1 MAMKRLRIGA
11 AFFNDEPI
19 DHPDHINP
27 GDRLVFDEQDRRLRI
42 EEPMSDETYEIRWTV
57 DYSARLTREQ
67 IAEVAISPDGVTDE
81 YREACR
87 EWLAANPKGLTRD
100 EFNALPDGSVVRTRH
115 DTQLVKVG
123 VVGGYTD
130 SYGKVRWV
138 SLSDHELEG
147 LSVVSTPPAPTL
159 DDVDVVLSDA
169 GWIWKHDGYGWQR
182 LVPDGRQFR
191 SVPTCELENQVG
203 PLTPLL
209 PGPQIGG
216 EA

>member
-1 MAMKRLRIGA
+1 M
-11 AFFNDEPI
+11 NDEKLHEITYAPTII
-19 DHPDHINP
+19 D
-27 GDRLVFDEQDRRLRI
+27 
-42 EEPMSDETYEIRWTV
+42 
-57 DYSARLTREQ
+57 RLTRDE
-67 IAEVAISPDGVTDE
+67 IEEAANLEVMDYFSSVMRAKVL
-81 YREACR
+81 ACR
-87 EWLAANPKGLTRD
+87 EWLANNPQGLTRE
-100 EFNALPDGSVVRTRH
+100 EFDALPDGSVV
-115 DTQLVKVG
+115 
-123 VVGGYTD
+123 
-130 SYGKVRWV
+130 KVRDVEYIMFNGCVWWRTIGGNV
-138 SLSDHELEG
+138 RSAVLEDEDIRDMT
-147 LSVVSTPPAPTL
+147 VVSTPAAPTL

>member
-11 AFFNDEPI
+11 VFFNDEPI

-57 DYSARLTREQ
+57 DYSARLTRER

-100 EFNALPDGSVVRTRH
+100 EFDALPDGTIIATPLGNQYVIA
-115 DTQLVKVG
+115 
-123 VVGGYTD
+123 GGRGYYTTD
-130 SYGKVRWV
+130 DRDHQTVRWIGI
-138 SLSDHELEG
+138 DDRDLETMT
-147 LSVVSTPPAPTL
+147 VVE
-159 DDVDVVLSDA
+159 
-169 GWIWKHDGYGWQR
+169 
-182 LVPDGRQFR
+182 VPR
-191 SVPTCELENQVG
+191 
-203 PLTPLL
+203 
-209 PGPQIGG
+209 
-216 EA
+216 

>member
-1 MAMKRLRIGA
+1 M
-11 AFFNDEPI
+11 NDEKLHEITYAPTII
-19 DHPDHINP
+19 D
-27 GDRLVFDEQDRRLRI
+27 
-42 EEPMSDETYEIRWTV
+42 
-57 DYSARLTREQ
+57 RLTRDE
-67 IAEVAISPDGVTDE
+67 IEEAANLEVMDYFSSVMRAKVL
-81 YREACR
+81 ACR
-87 EWLAANPKGLTRD
+87 EWLANNPQRMTRD